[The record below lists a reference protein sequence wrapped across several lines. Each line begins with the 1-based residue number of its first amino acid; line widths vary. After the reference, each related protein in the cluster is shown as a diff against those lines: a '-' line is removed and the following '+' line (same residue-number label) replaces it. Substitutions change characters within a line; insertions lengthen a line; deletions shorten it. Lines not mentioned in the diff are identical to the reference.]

1 MTALANG
8 LGYEWPYESAQD
20 VQNEIMKLLP
30 GYYNL
35 GQPRR
40 IAPSADAYLSNGYA
54 TEVASRYRS
63 QPSQSASDATRP
75 FTLVTG
81 QLLYHSGKMSTRAS
95 GLINIEPN
103 SGRLRM
109 NPADLQQL
117 GLNEQ
122 STIRLTSQQG
132 AVQLGVKTDPDVL
145 PGSCFYPEHFNEP
158 PVKDLMAVEADSVTG
173 VPYFKSTRVKI
184 EKVGA

>member
-1 MTALANG
+1 
-8 LGYEWPYESAQD
+8 
-20 VQNEIMKLLP
+20 LLP

-54 TEVASRYRS
+54 TEVANRYRS
-63 QPSQSASDATRP
+63 QPPQSSSDATRP
-75 FTLVTG
+75 FTLVMG
-81 QLLYHSGKMSTRAS
+81 QILYHSGKLSTRAS

-103 SGRLRM
+103 NARVRM
-109 NPADLQQL
+109 NPADIQQL
-117 GLNEQ
+117 GLTDQ

-132 AVQLGVKTDPDVL
+132 TAQAGVKADPDVL

-158 PVKDLMAVEADSVTG
+158 PMKDLMTVEADKVTG